1 MSAKT
6 TEQID
11 KEIQEVMNKFENVE
25 CIIGQLAG
33 ENGRNRLVHRELRDF
48 AWFVSFMIFSKAEKG
63 ADDFDVKFKRE
74 YDNFRLG
81 EDRDNAYDLYKWACL
96 YWIYNKELEKTDE
109 YKQLEGI
116 I

>member
-11 KEIQEVMNKFENVE
+11 KEIQDVMNKFENVE

-48 AWFVSFMIFSKAEKG
+48 TWFVFFMIFSNVEKD
-63 ADDFDVKFKRE
+63 ADDFGIRFKRK

-81 EDRDNAYDLYKWACL
+81 DDTDNAYDLYKWACL
-96 YWIYNKELEKTDE
+96 YWIYNKEWEKTYE
-109 YKQLEGI
+109 YKRLEEI
-116 I
+116 L